1 MSHNH
6 LSCIDIVPMFQNLSY
21 DEKKEIAFISNSKKY
36 EKGENVYLQG
46 AQSKDLYIIHKGQI
60 KISRLNKD
68 GKEQVIRILEPGSF
82 MGELSLFN
90 EDVHSDS
97 AVVLENTE
105 ICQLN
110 GDAFKT
116 LLTEIPSISLKLLSE
131 MSKRLDETED
141 VVESI
146 GTMDVTA
153 RVASQLLAY
162 SKGNNHFILPL
173 SKKDMASHLGMSYE
187 TLSRKLR
194 DFESLGYLKMQ
205 GQREFILEDRKELE
219 AII

>member
-1 MSHNH
+1 
-6 LSCIDIVPMFQNLSY
+6 MFQNLTY
-21 DEKKEIAFISNSKKY
+21 DEKKEIAFISNSKNY

-46 AQSKDLYIIHKGQI
+46 EQSKDLYIIHKGQI

-82 MGELSLFN
+82 MGELSIFN

-110 GDAFKT
+110 GDAFKS
-116 LLTEIPSISLKLLSE
+116 LLTEIPTISLKLLSE

-162 SKGNNHFILPL
+162 SKGKDTFTLPL
-173 SKKDMASHLGMSYE
+173 SKKDLASHLGMSYE

-194 DFESLGYLKMQ
+194 DFESMAYLEMS
-205 GQREFILEDRKELE
+205 GQRDFILKNRKELE
-219 AII
+219 ALL